1 MTRTLLIVPR
11 MYAKSEFKE
20 VASHIP
26 DDYDA
31 KYEEFWSYVTDKLR
45 VFRGRIR
52 KVFRESLSRN
62 TEEALRTICGDDER
76 GYSLIVELL
85 KEGAELEPTEDP
97 ILVTETESWLKMI
110 KSTSRDVLLEL
121 YEESL
126 AERSRYVTNLIT
138 HSLEEGEV
146 GLIIIDSRRK
156 LELPTDYRVI
166 RICPFDP
173 ADYINAEIIKA
184 KLKSRT

>member
-1 MTRTLLIVPR
+1 
-11 MYAKSEFKE
+11 
-20 VASHIP
+20 
-26 DDYDA
+26 
-31 KYEEFWSYVTDKLR
+31 
-45 VFRGRIR
+45 
-52 KVFRESLSRN
+52 
-62 TEEALRTICGDDER
+62 
-76 GYSLIVELL
+76 
-85 KEGAELEPTEDP
+85 
-97 ILVTETESWLKMI
+97 MI

-138 HSLEEGEV
+138 QSLEEGEV

-156 LELPTDYRVI
+156 LELPPDYRVI
-166 RICPFDP
+166 RVCPFDP